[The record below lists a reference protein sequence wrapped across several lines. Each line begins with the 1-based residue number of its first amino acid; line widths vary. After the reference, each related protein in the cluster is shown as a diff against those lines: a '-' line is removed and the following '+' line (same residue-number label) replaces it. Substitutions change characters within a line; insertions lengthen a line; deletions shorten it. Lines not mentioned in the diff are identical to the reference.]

1 MPFRRLLNGVV
12 PCRIAGK
19 ASTMSMT
26 GTSDMTGGLP
36 DPRRLIAVVYA
47 DMVGYSRLIGLDDLQ
62 TLERLRKLRSEVVDP
77 ALNGHG
83 GRIVQTGGD
92 SLLMVYNSIDGA
104 VRFAVKVQQDVPVFD
119 GDQLPDRAI
128 RFRIGINIG
137 DAIADGTDLH
147 GDAVNVAVRL
157 EAECPPGGI
166 CVSRAVRDHV
176 HGRLD
181 LAFEELGSL
190 KLKNIARPVQAFI
203 LKFDSDH
210 HRSGDDRVKN
220 DAAAVRKRKRGS
232 LIAVAGA
239 SVFVSAGLIA
249 WALHPGGRLD
259 PFGPGSAVRP
269 VEVATLAAPAR
280 LAERPSVAVLPFKSL
295 SGDVGHDFFSD
306 GVTEDVI
313 TALSHFSNLLVISKS
328 ASFPFKDSNASPAE
342 IGRLLNARYLLEGS
356 IRRAG
361 NRIRVGVAL
370 TEATSGRNVWS
381 ETYDAE
387 GNDIFAVQDDI
398 ARRVVGAAAVT
409 LTRFEQ
415 NRVLAKPTSN
425 LAAYEYVLRGRDML
439 SQETRDNNDEA
450 WELFQRAID
459 LDPNYAEAYAALGG
473 SYYEAV
479 VSGWSQFLADDL
491 EHAEE
496 LAQKALALD
505 PATTR
510 AYRVLALINLFK
522 KRYDAALEQIDRAFE
537 INPSDADNL
546 AYRGA
551 ILTWAGRAT
560 EALPWLEGAL
570 RFDRANG
577 FAAARLCMAYYLL
590 RRYADAV
597 GACARS
603 LDRDPGRNTQM
614 VTHPMLAATYAEL
627 NRQQDAERER
637 GITAHLWPLIDAQTF
652 AAQFGTQEAQDHM
665 LEGLKKAGFH

>member
-1 MPFRRLLNGVV
+1 MSFRRLLNGVLA
-12 PCRIAGK
+12 CRIAGK

-26 GTSDMTGGLP
+26 STSDMSGGLP

-62 TLERLRKLRSEVVDP
+62 TLERLRKLRSEVIDP

-92 SLLMVYNSIDGA
+92 SLLMVFNSIDGA

-147 GDAVNVAVRL
+147 GDAVNIAVRL
-157 EAECPPGGI
+157 EAECPTGGI

-203 LKFDSDH
+203 LKFDSDEH
-210 HRSGDDRVKN
+210 LSGDGRVKN
-220 DAAAVRKRKRGS
+220 VAAAVRKRKRRT

-239 SVFVSAGLIA
+239 AVFVSAGLAA
-249 WALHPGGRLD
+249 WALHAGGWLD
-259 PFGPGSAVRP
+259 PFRPGSAVRP

-280 LAERPSVAVLPFKSL
+280 LAERPSVAVLPFKNL
-295 SGDVGHDFFSD
+295 SADDGHDFFSD
-306 GVTEDVI
+306 GITEDI
-313 TALSHFSNLLVISKS
+313 IMALGRFSNLLVISKS
-328 ASFPFKDSNASPAE
+328 ASFPFKDSNAAPAD
-342 IGRLLNARYLLEGS
+342 IGRLLNARYLLAGS

-361 NRIRVGVAL
+361 SRVRVGVEL
-370 TEATSGRNVWS
+370 TESTTGRLVWS

-387 GNDIFAVQDDI
+387 VDDIFAVQDKI
-398 ARRVVGAAAVT
+398 ARRVVGAAAVE

-415 NRVLAKPTSN
+415 ERVLSKPTSN
-425 LAAYEYVLRGRDML
+425 LAAYEYVLRGRDAF
-439 SQETRDNNDEA
+439 SQETRDDNDRA
-450 WELFQRAID
+450 SELFQRAID
-459 LDPNYAEAYAALGG
+459 LDPNYADAYAALGFAH
-473 SYYEAV
+473 YEAV
-479 VSGWSQFLADDL
+479 ISGWSEFRS
-491 EHAEE
+491 EE
-496 LAQKALALD
+496 LERAEAFALKALALD

-510 AYRVLALINLFK
+510 AYRLLAQINLFR
-522 KRYDAALEQIDRAFE
+522 KRYDLALAQVDHALE
-537 INPSDADNL
+537 INPSDADNY
-546 AYRGA
+546 AARGA
-551 ILTWAGRAT
+551 ILVWAGKAA

-590 RRYADAV
+590 GRYPEAVDA
-597 GACARS
+597 GDHALSRN
-603 LDRDPGRNTQM
+603 PGRNTQM
-614 VTHPMLAATYAEL
+614 ITHPMMAAAYAEQG
-627 NRQQDAERER
+627 RQQEANRER
-637 GITAHLWPLIDAQTF
+637 AISARLWPLLDARTF
-652 AAQFGTQEAQDHM
+652 ADQFGTEATQAQM

>member
-1 MPFRRLLNGVV
+1 
-12 PCRIAGK
+12 
-19 ASTMSMT
+19 MSMT

-62 TLERLRKLRSEVVDP
+62 TLERLRKLRSEVIDP
-77 ALNGHG
+77 ALDGHG

-92 SLLMVYNSIDGA
+92 SLLMVFNSIDGA
-104 VRFAVKVQQDVPVFD
+104 VRFAVKVQQGVPVFD

-147 GDAVNVAVRL
+147 GDAVNVAVEL

-203 LKFDSDH
+203 LKFDDEH
-210 HRSGDDRVKN
+210 LSGDDHVK
-220 DAAAVRKRKRGS
+220 DVAAAVRKRKRRT

-239 SVFVSAGLIA
+239 AVFVSAGLAA
-249 WALHPGGRLD
+249 WALHAGGRLG

-269 VEVATLAAPAR
+269 IEVATLAAPAR
-280 LAERPSVAVLPFKSL
+280 LAERPSVAVLPFKNL
-295 SGDVGHDFFSD
+295 SGDAAQDFFSD
-306 GVTEDVI
+306 GITEDVI
-313 TALSHFSNLLVISKS
+313 TALGRFSNLLVISKS
-328 ASFPFKDSNASPAE
+328 ASFPFKGSNSSPAE
-342 IGRLLNARYLLEGS
+342 IGRLLDARYLLAGS

-361 NRIRVGVAL
+361 NRVRVGVEL
-370 TEATSGRNVWS
+370 TEAKTGRLVWS

-387 GNDIFAVQDDI
+387 VDDIFSVQDKI
-398 ARRVVGAAAVT
+398 ARRVVGAAAVE

-415 NRVLAKPTSN
+415 ERVLAKPTNN
-425 LAAYEYVLRGRDML
+425 LAAYEYVLRGREAF
-439 SQETRDNNDEA
+439 SNETRDDNDA
-450 WELFQRAID
+450 ASELFQRAID
-459 LDPNYAEAYAALGG
+459 LDPNYADAYAALAG
-473 SYYEAV
+473 SYDEAV
-479 VSGWSQFLADDL
+479 VSGWSEFRTEEL
-491 EHAEE
+491 ERAEG

-510 AYRVLALINLFK
+510 AYRVLTQVNLYR
-522 KRYDAALEQIDRAFE
+522 KRYDLALAQVDRALE
-537 INPSDADNL
+537 INPSDANNY
-546 AYRGA
+546 AYRGSVLA
-551 ILTWAGRAT
+551 WAGRAA

-570 RFDRANG
+570 RFDRADG
-577 FAAARLCMAYYLL
+577 FAAARLCMVDHLL
-590 RRYADAV
+590 GRYTEAV
-597 GACARS
+597 DVC
-603 LDRDPGRNTQM
+603 DRALSRNPGRNTQM
-614 VTHPMLAATYAEL
+614 ITHPMLAATYAEL
-627 NRQQDAERER
+627 NRQQDANRER
-637 GITAHLWPLIDAQTF
+637 AITARLWPLLDARTF
-652 AAQFGTQEAQDHM
+652 AAQLGTQDAQDHV